1 LLSTA
6 VEEMLRAYAPVTMAR
21 VVAKDVEVGGCPM
34 KEGDWVLLPF
44 PAANRD
50 PDAFERADEVVIDRE
65 INRHAAFGLGI
76 HRCVGSNLAR
86 MEVRIALEVFVERF
100 PQFELADPSAVKWS
114 VGQVRGPRALPV
126 RIVSRAA
133 TRTK

>member
-1 LLSTA
+1 
-6 VEEMLRAYAPVTMAR
+6 
-21 VVAKDVEVGGCPM
+21 
-34 KEGDWVLLPF
+34 
-44 PAANRD
+44 
-50 PDAFERADEVVIDRE
+50 
-65 INRHAAFGLGI
+65 GI